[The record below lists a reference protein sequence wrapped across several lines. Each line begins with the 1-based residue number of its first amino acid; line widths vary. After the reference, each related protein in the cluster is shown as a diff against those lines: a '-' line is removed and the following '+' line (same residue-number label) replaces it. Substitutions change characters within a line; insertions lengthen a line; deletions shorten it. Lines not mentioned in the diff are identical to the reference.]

1 MRSFVAWSILILV
14 FLIAGEGLNLV
25 RTHLEGWLAYG
36 RPIDAALSVLGLVVA
51 VLATAFL
58 GGFIYYRDK
67 KRGKLKREGW
77 RGRPVQKAVR
87 SKRNS

>member
-1 MRSFVAWSILILV
+1 MRSFVAWSILIIV

-25 RTHLEGWLAYG
+25 RTHLEGWLAFG
-36 RPIDAALSVLGLVVA
+36 RPMDAALSVIGLVIA
-51 VLATAFL
+51 FLATGFL

-77 RGRPVQKAVR
+77 RDR
-87 SKRNS
+87 SVKHDVKSNRTS